1 MKGAG
6 KEKRQLSAKQ
16 AAFVCEYLVDK
27 NATQAAI
34 RAGYSP
40 KTATSIGE
48 QLLRKLDVR
57 EAVEAGITSLA
68 DQVGLTAE
76 RVLRERM
83 RLAFFDVRKLLD
95 AEGNP
100 KPLQEL
106 DDDTAAAVA
115 GLEVVQMVGSDET
128 PGVISLLKKYKLAT
142 KDASLAALEKY
153 LGLNE
158 KPVRFAL
165 PAIAGAADCVKA
177 QEAVLQ
183 ALAAGRLGSVEAKL
197 MADLIDGQ
205 RRAYETRDLMER
217 MEQMERAVADL
228 LTQKGIRV

>member
-1 MKGAG
+1 MPTP
-6 KEKRQLSAKQ
+6 KQ
-16 AAFVCEYLVDK
+16 AAFITEYLVDR

-34 RAGYSP
+34 RAGYSA
-40 KTATSIGE
+40 KTAASIGE
-48 QLLRKLDVR
+48 ENLRKPEIRAAVDARLSALAVR
-57 EAVEAGITSLA
+57 
-68 DQVGLTAE
+68 VGLTAE
-76 RVLRERM
+76 DVLRERM

-100 KPLQEL
+100 RPLQEL

-115 GLEVVQMVGSDET
+115 GLEVVQIVGSDET
-128 PGVISLLKKYKLAT
+128 PGVLSLVKKYKLAG

-197 MADLIDGQ
+197 VADLIDSQ

-217 MEQMERAVADL
+217 MEQMERAVANL
-228 LTQKGIRV
+228 LTQKGIQV